1 MAQMP
6 DRLRDGLGL
15 LLRGSN
21 VRDQL
26 GGALND
32 LGDQVIEVDRMVVL
46 QAGTDKFI
54 DLAVQ
59 ALGHPHQSPA
69 TKRLSRD
76 RRSRVARGARR
87 LRSRH
92 GAQASAPS
100 SVQIAA
106 PGRRLTCSRSM

>member
-1 MAQMP
+1 MP
-6 DRLRDGLGL
+6 DRLREDLGL
-15 LLRGSN
+15 LVRGSN
-21 VRDQL
+21 VRDQF
-26 GGALND
+26 GSAFND
-32 LGDQVIEVDRMVVL
+32 LGDQVIEVDRTAVL
-46 QAGTDKFI
+46 QAGPDKLI

-59 ALGHPHQSPA
+59 AIGHPNQYPA
-69 TKRLSRD
+69 TKRRSGD

-92 GAQASAPS
+92 GSQASAPS